1 MRKPTAEKVII
12 VHRPQKPA
20 CQQSVPATSAPVDC
34 GDMMGAP
41 DKSEAEAPA
50 QQVKNS

>member
-1 MRKPTAEKVII
+1 MKKTTAEKVII

-20 CQQSVPATSAPVDC
+20 CTQAVPTANVPVDC
-34 GDMMGAP
+34 GEMMGAP
-41 DKSEAEAPA
+41 DKSDTQAPT